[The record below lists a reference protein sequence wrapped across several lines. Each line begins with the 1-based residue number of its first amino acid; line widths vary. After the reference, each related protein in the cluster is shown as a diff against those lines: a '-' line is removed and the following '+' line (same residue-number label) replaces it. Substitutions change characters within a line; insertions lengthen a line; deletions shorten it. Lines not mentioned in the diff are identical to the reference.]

1 MADGK
6 KSFVLYSDSKSI
18 IDLLTNEQ
26 AGLLLKTLFSYVND
40 ENPKIDNSI
49 ALVFEM
55 IKLQLKRDLK
65 KWEQIKEGRSIAGK
79 ASAEARKLAKI
90 KEQNSKN
97 STNVDFVQQT
107 STNSTVSV
115 NDSVSVNV
123 SVNEKRNIPLSLES
137 DFSKFWTLYN
147 KKVDSK
153 KCKDKFIKL
162 SKQEI
167 EKITEVLPSYI
178 YSTPDVQFR
187 KNPLTWLN
195 GKCWEDIEINNNLPT
210 KDKPFGK
217 TNQI

>member
-1 MADGK
+1 MAKDK
-6 KSFVLYSDSKSI
+6 TSFVLYSDSKSI

-65 KWEQIKEGRSIAGK
+65 KWEQTKEGRSIAGK
-79 ASAEARKLAKI
+79 ASAEAKKQAKLN
-90 KEQNSKN
+90 QQTSTNL
-97 STNVDFVQQT
+97 TNVDFVQQT
-107 STNSTVSV
+107 STKSTVSV

-123 SVNEKRNIPLSLES
+123 SVNEIKTIPLSLES
-137 DFSKFWTLYN
+137 DFSKFWSLYN

-162 SKQEI
+162 SKSDI
-167 EKITEVLPSYI
+167 EKIIEVLPSYI
-178 YSTPDVQFR
+178 YSTPDIQFR